1 MEASLGLGPSLT
13 YRSSNRVPEI
23 MALIRTDRRLRR
35 RVDAL
40 LETCFH
46 RAWQILT
53 DHRPALEEIAR
64 TLRDLGRI
72 GLEEIA
78 ATVESQSL
86 DANGTTCPTKIN
98 LSLALRSDRLAR
110 CSEVAE

>member
-1 MEASLGLGPSLT
+1 
-13 YRSSNRVPEI
+13 
-23 MALIRTDRRLRR
+23 MALIRADRRLRR

-40 LETCFH
+40 LETCLH

-53 DHRPALEEIAR
+53 DHRPALEVIAR

-78 ATVESQSL
+78 ATVESQSAK
-86 DANGTTCPTKIN
+86 ANPANCAIKIN
-98 LSLALRSDRLAR
+98 LPLSSLAEPPATGREFRR
-110 CSEVAE
+110 